1 LATTL
6 TSSTLKVKIT
16 EECILNN
23 NDYSAINEFSISGI
37 TDVHKRILTV
47 DTSERAYLSFANTY
61 EYGGTFHEGRVRYI
75 RFTNKDDTN
84 FIKLNIEGD
93 NSTDFSVR
101 LDPGAS
107 YVLVSTSSTG
117 VADFADIS
125 GNTLEDLTSIKAIA
139 DTADCD
145 IELAVYSA
153 GSGS

>member
-1 LATTL
+1 MATTL

-37 TDVHKRILTV
+37 TDVHKRIITV
-47 DTSERAYLSFANTY
+47 DTTERTYLSFSGGY
-61 EYGGTFHEGRVRYI
+61 EYGGVFAEA
-75 RFTNKDDTN
+75 DDTN

-93 NSTDFSVR
+93 SSTDFSVR
-101 LDPGAS
+101 LDPGSS
-107 YVLVSTSSTG
+107 YMLISTSTTG
-117 VADFADIS
+117 VVDFADIS
-125 GNTLEDLTSIKAIA
+125 GNTLEDLTAIKAIA

-145 IELAVYSA
+145 VEMTVYSA